1 MKQLC
6 AIVLLLSLNACALP
20 IIGGVI
26 GAGSATYSATERD
39 DMEKRLKVLEAWR
52 ESGKCYRCEEVK

>member
-39 DMEKRLKVLEAWR
+39 DMEKRLKVLEEWR
-52 ESGKCYRCEEVK
+52 ESGKC